1 MSHSVHTDTLNVIHA
16 RAAGLDVHKMQ
27 ITATVRLARPDDEAE
42 THTRSFSA
50 LPSGLGELTRWLLDH
65 QVSAAVMEATG
76 VYWEVVFD
84 ALDSAGIT
92 PILVHAQHV
101 KQIKGRKT
109 DIADSVWLARI
120 CQFGLCTPSFVPPA
134 AFRDLRK
141 VSRQRRKV
149 VGLRATLR
157 TRIHHILDSAG
168 LRVGGVLSDLF
179 GANGRR
185 ILDGL
190 AAGRSREDI
199 LAALSRHVRPR
210 LAELCDALSAQLAPH
225 ARFILQDQLA
235 AFEQA
240 RARLSAYDAFIQDRL
255 APYRNQVDLL
265 TTLPGID
272 QDSACAILIELGPDI
287 QVFPSHRHCAAW
299 AGLCPGNNESA
310 GKKRHGTT
318 RKGNTVLRS
327 ILIECAHGA
336 ARTNQCQF
344 QGYHKALTVRRGYK
358 RATVA
363 TAHKLLRIIYR
374 MLATGQ
380 VYRDPD
386 TDYEA
391 LMVKRNA
398 PRWIAMLKKHGMDPA
413 TRSTTTQAAA

>member
-27 ITATVRLARPDDEAE
+27 ITATVRLARPGGEAE

-101 KQIKGRKT
+101 KQLKGRKT

-120 CQFGLCTPSFVPPA
+120 CQFGLCTPSFVPPP

-149 VGLRATLR
+149 VSLRATLR
-157 TRIHHILDSAG
+157 TRTHHILDSAG

-190 AAGRSREDI
+190 AAGHSRADI

-235 AFEQA
+235 AFKQA
-240 RARLSAYDAFIQDRL
+240 RARLSTYDAFIQDRL
-255 APYRNQVDLL
+255 APYRNQIDLL

-272 QDSACAILIELGPDI
+272 RDSACAILIELGPDI

-310 GKKRHGTT
+310 GKKRTGTT

-327 ILIECAHGA
+327 ILVECAHGA

-358 RATVA
+358 RASVA

>member
-1 MSHSVHTDTLNVIHA
+1 M
-16 RAAGLDVHKMQ
+16 
-27 ITATVRLARPDDEAE
+27 
-42 THTRSFSA
+42 
-50 LPSGLGELTRWLLDH
+50 
-65 QVSAAVMEATG
+65 
-76 VYWEVVFD
+76 
-84 ALDSAGIT
+84 
-92 PILVHAQHV
+92 
-101 KQIKGRKT
+101 
-109 DIADSVWLARI
+109 
-120 CQFGLCTPSFVPPA
+120 PPA
-134 AFRDLRK
+134 DFRALRK

-149 VGLRATLR
+149 VRLCATLR
-157 TRIHHILDSAG
+157 TRTHQVLDAAG
-168 LRVGGVLSDLF
+168 IRVGGLLSDLF

-190 AAGRSREDI
+190 AADRQREDI
-199 LAALSRHVRPR
+199 LDGLSHHVRPR
-210 LAELCDALSAQLAPH
+210 LAELCDALSAKLAPH
-225 ARFILQDQLA
+225 ARFILQDQLD

-240 RARLSAYDAFIQDRL
+240 SARRRAYDAFIQDHL
-255 APYRNQVDLL
+255 APYQDQLDLL

-272 QDSACAILIELGPDI
+272 YASACAILIELGPDI
-287 QVFPSHRHCAAW
+287 RVFASDRHCAAW

-310 GKKRHGTT
+310 GKKRTGKT
-318 RKGNTVLRS
+318 RQGNTVLRS

-363 TAHKLLRIIYR
+363 TAHKLLRILYR
-374 MLATGQ
+374 MLATGA

-398 PRWIAMLKKHGMDPA
+398 PRWITMLKKHGIDPA
-413 TRSTTTQAAA
+413 IWSKTAQPAA

>member
-1 MSHSVHTDTLNVIHA
+1 MPAPRALTCIKCRSPRPCVW
-16 RAAGLDVHKMQ
+16 RGPAAG
-27 ITATVRLARPDDEAE
+27 AE

-50 LPSGLGELTRWLLDH
+50 LPSGLGELTRWLLGY
-65 QVSAAVMEATG
+65 QVSAALMAATG
-76 VYWEVVFD
+76 VYWEGVFD
-84 ALDSAGIT
+84 ALDGAGIE
-92 PILVHAQHV
+92 PLLVPAQHV
-101 KQIKGRKT
+101 KQLKGRKT

-120 CQFGLCTPSFVPPA
+120 CQFGLCTPSFVPPP

-149 VGLRATLR
+149 VRLCATLR
-157 TRIHHILDSAG
+157 TRTHHILDRAG

-210 LAELCDALSAQLAPH
+210 LAELCDALSTQLAPH
-225 ARFILQDQLA
+225 ARFILRDQLD

-240 RARLSAYDAFIQDRL
+240 RARRNAYDAFIQDRL
-255 APYRNQVDLL
+255 APYRNQIDLL
-265 TTLPGID
+265 THPARHRPGLGLRHPHRTRSRHPCLPLTP
-272 QDSACAILIELGPDI
+272 ALRRLGRPVPR
-287 QVFPSHRHCAAW
+287 QQRKRRQETHRHNPQGQHRPAQHPRRVRPRRPP
-299 AGLCPGNNESA
+299 GLSSA
-310 GKKRHGTT
+310 SARATT
-318 RKGNTVLRS
+318 RPS
-327 ILIECAHGA
+327 
-336 ARTNQCQF
+336 
-344 QGYHKALTVRRGYK
+344 TVRRGDK
-358 RATVA
+358 RASVA
-363 TAHKLLRIIYR
+363 SAHKLLRIIYR

-391 LMVKRNA
+391 LLVKRNA

-413 TRSTTTQAAA
+413 TRSTTTQATA

>member
-101 KQIKGRKT
+101 KQLKGRKT

-157 TRIHHILDSAG
+157 TRTHHILDSAG

-190 AAGRSREDI
+190 AAGHSRADI

-240 RARLSAYDAFIQDRL
+240 RARLSTYDAFIQDRL
-255 APYRNQVDLL
+255 APYRNQIDLL

-272 QDSACAILIELGPDI
+272 RDSACAILIELGPDI

-327 ILIECAHGA
+327 ILVECAHGA

-358 RATVA
+358 RASVA

-413 TRSTTTQAAA
+413 TRSTSTQAAA